1 MKSPLLQR
9 WAVALVAA
17 AGFGACTIASAFPI
31 VLTQAGIDKGFSIST
46 VVSGM
51 AGGSGTP
58 SCCYVLGSAVNS
70 DGKILL
76 NNAGDGNNY
85 LFNNADNQGKADA
98 ISHASNPGFPTAL
111 ATANGKTYAS
121 GSNLRLLNNDG
132 STQTTFNG
140 IYMSAGM
147 WTNQAN
153 QHLVGVGSAN
163 GVGSGLLDIDVSGGT
178 PVARLINGASSDG
191 VTVSPDGSIV
201 YTNSGA
207 YRFSDGVQIGSFFV
221 SGADGMGVIASS
233 NDLNGD
239 VVVSTVDGN
248 LILLDV
254 DNNYAQTVIATGGGY
269 GDFASPDTTTGT
281 LLFSSGDS
289 LMRLSCGAGCGVGS
303 VNPNPSVPE
312 PASLALVGIALV
324 GMGYRR
330 VRKNA

>member
-1 MKSPLLQR
+1 MKSPLLHR

-51 AGGSGTP
+51 SGGTP
-58 SCCYVLGSAVNS
+58 NCCHVLGNALTP
-70 DGKILL
+70 DGKIVL
-76 NNAGDGNNY
+76 NNAAEGKNY
-85 LFNNADNQGKADA
+85 VFNDVDNQVKANA
-98 ISHASNPGFPTAL
+98 ISSVSDGGFPTAM
-111 ATANGKTYAS
+111 ATANGKLWGTG
-121 GSNLRLLNNDG
+121 GSLRLLNNDG
-132 STQTTFNG
+132 STNTVYSNINAYAG
-140 IYMSAGM
+140 I
-147 WTNQAN
+147 WTNFAN
-153 QHLVGVGSAN
+153 QHLVAV
-163 GVGSGLLDIDVSGGT
+163 SGQGLIDIDVSGAV
-178 PVARLINGASSDG
+178 PVVRVINPNVSSDG

-207 YRFSDGVQIGSFFV
+207 YRFSDGVQVGSFFIG
-221 SGADGMGVIASS
+221 GADGMGVIASS

-239 VVVSTVDGN
+239 VVVSTTDGR
-248 LILLDV
+248 LVLLDV
-254 DNNYAQTVIATGGGY
+254 DNNYAQTEIANGGGY
-269 GDFASPDTTTGT
+269 GDFASPDTSNGT

-324 GMGYRR
+324 GMSYRR
-330 VRKNA
+330 SRKSA